1 MAQFEDIDVSP
12 FDEPVKE
19 RGYSQPHVNATK
31 EEIFATIPEAEF
43 TPPPI
48 DLNPGNPFEQELK
61 GAEPPPKRGR
71 GRPKKHEPINPTLE
85 DLDQAERR
93 DSAKFVA
100 KLVLD
105 GYEMLNQLANNMV
118 TVSEDKLKKAAMEGE
133 IDLSLQIPYDM
144 SGNTISAGE
153 FVAEY
158 NAQATDTFK
167 VDPEFRKDVEPVMI
181 RVFEKRGIGLTDEQ
195 YLMVAFGKDIAIKAI
210 TGIQMKRTINGFINA
225 VKEQTEVIKSGGA
238 APDMAESRDSG
249 PTYDPGGGGGGTTAN
264 VKAEYDTSAYGFN
277 ANYAEPEEMAA
288 QVETM
293 EAEEDIHHS
302 QQPKR
307 KLRPRNKTTIKKN

>member
-1 MAQFEDIDVSP
+1 MAHIEDIDPSP

-19 RGYSQPHVNATK
+19 RGYSQPFVNATK
-31 EEIFATIPEAEF
+31 EEIFATIPEAHF
-43 TPPPI
+43 TPPPV
-48 DLNPGNPFEQELK
+48 DLNPGNPFADELG

-71 GRPKKHEPINPTLE
+71 GRPKKHEPVNPTLE

-118 TVSEDKLKKAAMEGE
+118 TVSEDRLKKLAMAGE
-133 IDLSLQIPYDM
+133 LDLSLQIPYDM

-158 NAQATDTFK
+158 NVQATDTFK

-210 TGIQMKRTINGFINA
+210 TGIQMKRTINGFIEA
-225 VKEQTEVIKSGGA
+225 VKEQTEAIRSGGA
-238 APDMAESRDSG
+238 GMDTGPDAG
-249 PTYDPGGGGGGTTAN
+249 PNGGYDPSPGGPSGGSG
-264 VKAEYDTSAYGFN
+264 VRPEYDTSGYGN
-277 ANYAEPEEMAA
+277 RYEPEEEAER
-288 QVETM
+288 VETM
-293 EAEEDIHHS
+293 EAEDTIHHS